1 MFETTFGLVQTGYS
15 LSKWKAVKLTFFA
28 PCSLS
33 VLLDAKGFVQ
43 YMHTEEFKGT
53 KYNVVQ
59 KVKSERYCILEV
71 FTL

>member
-15 LSKWKAVKLTFFA
+15 LSKWQAVKLTYFA

-43 YMHTEEFKGT
+43 YMYTE
-53 KYNVVQ
+53 
-59 KVKSERYCILEV
+59 
-71 FTL
+71 